1 MILGPDKKQLIIR
14 FGICGVWLVVWT
26 IVFGFKMVSAFL
38 PYLGCCFAFII
49 GVLCYNNKKEA
60 EFRRKI
66 GQERKIICEG
76 PAQLTGAK
84 GYMFLSNDALE
95 FYGTDKTFGV
105 EKKNFAILPDDFKAV
120 EGQGKKLY
128 IETKDQ
134 TIEFKVYKA
143 EVWKEQIVK
152 TMLEQ

>member
-1 MILGPDKKQLIIR
+1 MILGPDKKQLIIG
-14 FGICGVWLVVWT
+14 FALCAIVLVVWT
-26 IVFGFKMVSAFL
+26 KVFGSMAVYLPIFL
-38 PYLGCCFAFII
+38 FII
-49 GVLCYNNKKEA
+49 VVLFYSNKKTVKL
-60 EFRRKI
+60 RRNI
-66 GQERKIICEG
+66 DQARKIICEG

-105 EKKNFAILPDDFKAV
+105 EKKNFAILPSDFKAV
-120 EGQGKKLY
+120 EAQGRKLY

-152 TMLEQ
+152 TMLEE